1 MSNPGDPA
9 RIPLPLGK
17 GILET
22 HERDRESDRN
32 ELRRALAERRERMT
46 RAGRLFGLALIAVV
60 AAGVLLRLP
69 EGWWVP
75 AAGAVALAALV
86 VRLVGWTCP
95 ACGARLPTRRATVC
109 PGCGLPL
116 E

>member
-1 MSNPGDPA
+1 VESN
-9 RIPLPLGK
+9 
-17 GILET
+17 
-22 HERDRESDRN
+22 ERGSESDRH

-46 RAGRLFGLALIAVV
+46 RAGRLFGAVFIVVV

-69 EGWWVP
+69 ESWWVP
-75 AAGAVALAALV
+75 AVGAVALAGLV

-95 ACGARLPTRRATVC
+95 ACGARLPTRRATAC

-116 E
+116 D